1 MRECFKKM
9 IVPVFSVV
17 LLFLVQAS
25 AVCAE
30 VPPHENRKILFLSSY
45 HPGFPTFF
53 DQVEGLRSVLDSRN
67 AHLDMEFMDS
77 KRFDSAETKELF
89 HKSLS
94 NKLAHLPAYD
104 LVLAGDDNALN
115 YVLAHQEDL
124 FKNIPIVFFGV
135 NNRRLALSQNENP
148 MVTGVVESV
157 SLTETLTLVT
167 RLQPDVRR
175 IIAISD
181 GTTSSQGCL
190 DWFYAGSRQFK
201 SIQFSNLSLES
212 LTFEELGEALKTL
225 DSSDAVLLIS
235 AFVDSTGR
243 RVSFS
248 TGLKMVT
255 DNLGAPLYHLW
266 EHGMGKGVLGGKLV
280 SHFEQGRIAAE
291 MVAAIL
297 EGRPVHGMPVVGE
310 SPNRFLV
317 DPLVMKANGIS
328 LSHIPS
334 GVERFQ
340 NTSPE
345 IDRHRAY
352 THVAMVILG
361 VFCLFTCVMAVIAFH
376 RRRADEQ
383 VARSEQ
389 RFRQLT
395 HHMEEVFCVGS
406 METHEIYEISPAVET
421 ILGLS
426 TSQLR
431 RSPVLLM
438 EAVHDEDLESFV
450 AYLARIHSGQENMEA
465 IEFRMRDTKGRV
477 HWIRFRGFGIEDT
490 DSSDLKIAGMATDIT
505 DAKHEDTAM
514 KALVETLAGRVEQ
527 DFFDGAVRQLC
538 SFLGCDMA
546 VISELKEGTTVQ
558 TLAMIQ
564 DGRVVESMSYNLVG
578 TPCFQTMNDG
588 VCIYPEG
595 VQDYFPGN
603 DMLVQ
608 AGAEGYLGYPLRNRG
623 GEIIGVMCAVSRERF
638 VIPRRTQEVVAIL
651 AKGIATEMERLES
664 EREKKEMEISLIRS
678 QKMQAIGTLAG
689 GIAHDFNN
697 ILFPIMGYVQMMLE
711 ETAPESTH
719 GGYLSKINASSLRA
733 KKLVDQILAFSRK
746 GDQVFEPVSVPAV
759 LTEVMELVRASL
771 PSTIDLKAE
780 IAEDTLSVMGDATQI
795 HQVVMNLVTNAY
807 HAMEGRGGVICVTLA
822 LSEKTRRDTTQG
834 EGPWLT
840 LTVRD
845 SGCGIEPSVMECIFD
860 PYFTTKPK
868 EKGTGLG
875 LAVVHGIVKNHG
887 GDIGVESTP
896 GTGTVF
902 TVNLPCLESPERRE
916 ERPAESPLPIGHEH
930 ILVVDDE
937 EEVSMVEQM
946 MLERLGYKVSV
957 AASGQ
962 EALDFF
968 ATTSSPVH
976 LMLTDM
982 TMPKMTGM
990 QLVARV
996 RDMGHTLPVLL
1007 CTGLKDVAQER
1018 AAEGLGVLG
1027 IVKKPVSM
1035 GELAT
1040 QVRKALDSRG

>member
-1 MRECFKKM
+1 MRECFKK
-9 IVPVFSVV
+9 IIAPVFSVV
-17 LLFLVQAS
+17 LLLLAHTSEVS
-25 AVCAE
+25 AEA
-30 VPPHENRKILFLSSY
+30 PSHETRKILFLSAY

-53 DQVEGLRSVLDSRN
+53 TQVEGIRSVLDSRN
-67 AHLDMEFMDS
+67 VHLDIEFMDS
-77 KRFDSAETKELF
+77 KRFDPAETQGLF
-89 HKSLS
+89 HKTLS
-94 NKLAHLPAYD
+94 YKLAHLPAYD
-104 LVLAGDDNALN
+104 LVLAGDDSALN

-124 FKNIPIVFFGV
+124 FKHIPIVFFGV
-135 NNRRLALSQNENP
+135 NNRRFALSQDENP
-148 MVTGVVESV
+148 MVTGVVESA
-157 SLTETLTLVT
+157 SLGETLTLIT

-175 IIAISD
+175 IVAISD
-181 GTTSSQGCL
+181 GTVSSHASL
-190 DWFYAGSRQFK
+190 DRFYAEAREFK
-201 SIQFSNLSLES
+201 AIQFSNLSLET
-212 LTFEELGEALKTL
+212 LTFEDLAQALKTL
-225 DSSDAVLLIS
+225 DSRDAVLLLS

-248 TGLKMVT
+248 AALNLVT
-255 DNLGAPLYHLW
+255 DNLTAPLYHLW
-266 EHGMGKGVLGGKLV
+266 DHGMGQGIIGGKLV

-291 MVAAIL
+291 MATRVLGGA
-297 EGRPVHGMPVVGE
+297 PVNTIPVVAD
-310 SPNRFLV
+310 SPNRFMV
-317 DPLVMKANGIS
+317 DPEAMKAKGIPFS
-328 LSHIPS
+328 RIPG

-340 NTSPE
+340 KASPE
-345 IDRHRAY
+345 DDRHRAF
-352 THVAMVILG
+352 THVAMVTLG

-395 HHMEEVFCVGS
+395 RHMEEVFCVGS
-406 METHEIYEISPAVET
+406 METHEIHELSPAIET

-426 TSQLR
+426 SSKLCRKPQ
-431 RSPVLLM
+431 LLM
-438 EAVHDEDLESFV
+438 EAIHDEDLESFV

-465 IEFRMRDTKGRV
+465 IEFRMRDIKGQV
-477 HWIRFRGFGIEDT
+477 HWIRFRGFGIEDS
-490 DSSDLKIAGMATDIT
+490 DSHDLKIAGMATDIT

-546 VISELKEGTTVQ
+546 VISELKEGSTVQ
-558 TLAMIQ
+558 TLAMVQ
-564 DGRVVESMSYNLVG
+564 DGRMVESMSYNLVG
-578 TPCFQTMNDG
+578 TPCFTTLNEG
-588 VCIYPEG
+588 VCIYPEK

-603 DMLVQ
+603 NMLAQV
-608 AGAEGYLGYPLRNRG
+608 GAQGYLGYPLRNRD
-623 GEIIGVMCAVSRERF
+623 GEIIGVMCALSRERF

-697 ILFPIMGYVQMMLE
+697 ILFPIMGYVQMMQE
-711 ETAPESTH
+711 DTAPESTH

-746 GDQVFEPVSVPAV
+746 GDQAFEPVSVPAV

-771 PSTIDLKAE
+771 PSTIDLKAD
-780 IAEDTLSVMGDATQI
+780 IAEDTLLVMGDATQI

-807 HAMEGRGGVICVTLA
+807 HAMEGRGGIIGVTLA
-822 LSEKTRRDTTQG
+822 LRGDTGLGATKG
-834 EGPWLT
+834 KAPWLT

-887 GDIGVESTP
+887 GDISVESTP
-896 GTGTVF
+896 GIGTTF
-902 TVNLPCLESPERRE
+902 TVNLPCLEKAHSQEETSPEI
-916 ERPAESPLPIGHEH
+916 PLPVGHEH

-946 MLERLGYKVSV
+946 MLERLGYRVSV

-962 EALDFF
+962 EALDLF
-968 ATTSSPVH
+968 AADPSSVN
-976 LMLTDM
+976 LVLTDM

-996 RDMGHTLPVLL
+996 RDMGHTVPVLL
-1007 CTGLKDVAQER
+1007 CTGLKDMAQER
-1018 AAEGLGVLG
+1018 AAEGLGILG

-1040 QVRKALDSRG
+1040 QVRKALDSRD